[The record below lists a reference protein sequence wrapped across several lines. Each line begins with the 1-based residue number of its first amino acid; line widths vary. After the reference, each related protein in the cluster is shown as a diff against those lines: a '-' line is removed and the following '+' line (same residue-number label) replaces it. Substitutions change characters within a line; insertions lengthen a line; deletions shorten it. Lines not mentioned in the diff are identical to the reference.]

1 MRLLVFVDLGWRTP
15 SGGAGWRG
23 GRAVETFCTPPA
35 YRGWPLTGPTV
46 FKTILILGFLAL
58 AGLLALKLLL
68 AILGAAVGLAFGLVA
83 LAVPAL
89 MLGALIYAVLVV
101 FAPERAAALRARF
114 GA

>member
-1 MRLLVFVDLGWRTP
+1 MRLHIFVDLGWQTP

>member
-1 MRLLVFVDLGWRTP
+1 MRLLVFVDLGGRTP

-23 GRAVETFCTPPA
+23 GRAVETFCTPTA

>member
-1 MRLLVFVDLGWRTP
+1 MRLLIFVDLGWQTP
-15 SGGAGWRG
+15 SGGARPPLQP
-23 GRAVETFCTPPA
+23 AVETFCTPPA
-35 YRGWPLTGPTV
+35 YRGWPLTGPIV

-89 MLGALIYAVLVV
+89 MLGALIYAVLMV